1 MNMKTKRLT
10 EFFANEIR
18 DYSVYACQRAI
29 PSGIDGLKP
38 SQRKVLFGMMKEYPT
53 AEVKV
58 SIASASIMGI
68 SAYHHGSLDG
78 VMVNMAQSFP
88 GSNNAPLL
96 EGIGQFGSRIT
107 PIPAASR
114 YIFTK
119 MSKVSKSLILPVDDN
134 ILTWLDDD
142 GVKIE
147 PEFYL
152 PILPLVLIN
161 GAEGMGTGFATSIM
175 SYKPEDL
182 KNKIIG
188 ILNGKT
194 KTKPLVPW
202 YNGFSGDITRNA
214 EGQTVITGKLEV
226 INSTTIKI
234 TELPIGTFTI
244 KYREVLNKLEDA
256 GTIKSYDDN
265 SAEDKIEFIVRVPRE
280 TAARSHE
287 DLIKLF
293 KLVSRN
299 TENIVVWNQFKK
311 IQRFASADDL
321 LTWFVD
327 YRLSRYGDR
336 RDYLLNS
343 IQTTIDKYENQ
354 ARFIKLYLKKS
365 SIWAKTKTEDILQ
378 ELRDD
383 KFDTPEELLNIRIN
397 KLTGDAI
404 LDLQDKIASSKK
416 ELTRLQTVT
425 NKDMYLEDLAKL

>member
-1 MNMKTKRLT
+1 MNMKTKQLT
-10 EFFANEIR
+10 DFFANEIR
-18 DYSVYACQRAI
+18 DYSIYACQRAI

-68 SAYHHGSLDG
+68 SAYHHGALDG

-107 PIPAASR
+107 PTPAASR

-119 MSKVSKSLILPVDDN
+119 MSKVGKSLILPVDDN

-142 GVKIE
+142 GMKIE
-147 PEFYL
+147 PEHYL

-175 SYKPEDL
+175 SYNPVDL
-182 KNKIIG
+182 KNKIVG
-188 ILNGKT
+188 VLNGKT
-194 KTKPLVPW
+194 KLKPLVPW
-202 YNGFSGDITRNA
+202 YNGFSGDITRNT

-226 INSTTIKI
+226 VNSTTIKI

-256 GTIKSYDDN
+256 GSIKSYDDN
-265 SAEDKIEFIVRVPRE
+265 SAEDKIEFVVRVPRE
-280 TAARSHE
+280 TSARSHE

-311 IQRFASADDL
+311 IQRFAFADDL
-321 LTWFVD
+321 LTWFID
-327 YRLSRYGDR
+327 YRLSRYEDR
-336 RDYLLNS
+336 RLYLLSS

-365 SIWAKTKTEDILQ
+365 SVWSKTKTEDILQ
-378 ELRDD
+378 ELRND

-404 LDLQDKIASSKK
+404 LDLQDKIDESKT
-416 ELTRLQTVT
+416 ELVRLKTVT
-425 NKDMYLEDLAKL
+425 NKEMYLEDLAKL